1 MTSPSTESAKPS
13 ARSSWVR
20 SPACPTRSPSNRR
33 PEVVVPASTTQRGA
47 ELLGNLGLVELAHR
61 TGREHRAP
69 GVAVLADQLARFS
82 EGPQQQQAH
91 RDLVGRARVVDVRP
105 TLEQG
110 GAGEDLVEPAFS
122 DHRVVIDHDALDV
135 DLEDVALLTD
145 EVAVVHV
152 HRVEA
157 FRAGAAPVA
166 GDPEV
171 ERRLGAQRAHQPI
184 EVGFGFRDDV
194 LAHAFEHGAMAF
206 VARALDA
213 LADLVPGLPSVDH
226 RPPPTRLRRGIVAH
240 SASWRSPST
249 PRAAETGAKRSRPH
263 CQEFVRIART
273 MVRGM
278 QGLVMGKTAIVA
290 GGGRGIGEA
299 ISLVLA
305 DAGAAVMVVDKVAER
320 AERVTAEVTA
330 RGGRAC
336 ALVANL
342 RDDAELAAIVPAT
355 VDAFGA
361 VDILVNVAGGMR
373 AGWRPLR
380 ESEASDWDFVF
391 RQNVRWVQLLSVAAA
406 DRMVAQGAGGSIV
419 SIGSVSGVFGAPN
432 HAAYGAAKAA
442 LIHLMKSLALEYGR
456 FGVRA
461 NAVSPGSIRTPAVA
475 GLITPEQQERDD
487 LTTAL
492 GRAGTPD
499 DIARAVLFF
508 ASDLARFVT
517 GQMLVVDGGA
527 TVRFPLLS
535 PGAHPSESL
544 T

>member
-1 MTSPSTESAKPS
+1 
-13 ARSSWVR
+13 
-20 SPACPTRSPSNRR
+20 
-33 PEVVVPASTTQRGA
+33 
-47 ELLGNLGLVELAHR
+47 
-61 TGREHRAP
+61 
-69 GVAVLADQLARFS
+69 
-82 EGPQQQQAH
+82 
-91 RDLVGRARVVDVRP
+91 
-105 TLEQG
+105 
-110 GAGEDLVEPAFS
+110 
-122 DHRVVIDHDALDV
+122 
-135 DLEDVALLTD
+135 
-145 EVAVVHV
+145 
-152 HRVEA
+152 
-157 FRAGAAPVA
+157 
-166 GDPEV
+166 
-171 ERRLGAQRAHQPI
+171 
-184 EVGFGFRDDV
+184 
-194 LAHAFEHGAMAF
+194 
-206 VARALDA
+206 
-213 LADLVPGLPSVDH
+213 
-226 RPPPTRLRRGIVAH
+226 
-240 SASWRSPST
+240 
-249 PRAAETGAKRSRPH
+249 
-263 CQEFVRIART
+263 

-278 QGLVMGKTAIVA
+278 QGLIVGKTAIVA